1 MNLFIAV
8 TIVVSVSALAIV
20 QSVRNFR
27 YDDLADARS
36 RHLSRILAAGV
47 ALIVSDIIL
56 GGDYLHRLVAD
67 LSVVL
72 LSVLLLNFSIR
83 PRKPVCEQILKV
95 VIGFEILLTA
105 YYLICKCGFLP
116 LAGEDVFIL
125 AAGCV
130 SLVSLSVFLMLV
142 GIRVYDIKSL
152 LKAGTVWSYLNLCVD
167 VVYVLTQ
174 FVTVS
179 SVVVLCRIFPEGG
192 HHITAAVA
200 VLAASVLASGARITF
215 DSAFVLLHKHERVIV
230 ESMKISQ
237 GEVSAHNAKM
247 DELYKDIYERIV
259 LHFEMKKPFLDSELT
274 INDVV
279 KVVYSNKV
287 YISRA
292 ICHYTGRNF
301 RQFVNYHRVIYSM
314 DAFRR
319 QPALKVTELAGMSGF
334 NSVVS
339 YTSAFRLFM
348 NETPSEWCRKEK
360 TRILKTKI

>member
-8 TIVVSVSALAIV
+8 TVIVSVAALAIV

-27 YDDLADARS
+27 YDDIADARS

-47 ALIVSDIIL
+47 FLFVADILL
-56 GGDYLHRLVAD
+56 GGDFLHRLVAD
-67 LSVVL
+67 LSVCLFTVFL
-72 LSVLLLNFSIR
+72 VNNSLH
-83 PRKPVCEQILKV
+83 PRKPLCDRILKCAV
-95 VIGFEILLTA
+95 GLEFMLIL
-105 YYLICKCGFLP
+105 YYLSCMTGFVP
-116 LAGEDVFIL
+116 LAGKKWFLL
-125 AAGCV
+125 AAEFM
-130 SLVSLSVFLMLV
+130 SLVSLSVFLLLICM
-142 GIRVYDIKSL
+142 RVYDIKSL
-152 LKAGTVWSYLNLCVD
+152 LKSGTVWAYLNLCVD
-167 VVYVLTQ
+167 VIYVLAQ
-174 FVTVS
+174 FATVS
-179 SVVVLCRIFPEGG
+179 SVIVVCWLFSEDGP
-192 HHITAAVA
+192 HIVVA
-200 VLAASVLASGARITF
+200 VVILAASVLASGVRITF
-215 DSAFVLLHKHERVIV
+215 DSAFVLFHKHERVIV

-237 GEVSAHNAKM
+237 GEVSANNTKM
-247 DELYKDIYERIV
+247 DEMYKDIYERIV
-259 LHFEMKKPFLDSELT
+259 LHFEMKKPFLNSELT

-314 DAFRR
+314 DAFRK

>member
-1 MNLFIAV
+1 MNLFVVV
-8 TIVVSVSALAIV
+8 TIVVSVSALAVV

-27 YDDLADARS
+27 YDDIADARS
-36 RHLSRILAAGV
+36 RHLSRILTV
-47 ALIVSDIIL
+47 AVVLFLSDIVL
-56 GGDYLHRLVAD
+56 GGDYLHRFIVD
-67 LSVVL
+67 LSLVLFTVL
-72 LSVLLLNFSIR
+72 LVNFSLH
-83 PRKPVCEQILKV
+83 PRKNICDRILKFV
-95 VIGFEILLTA
+95 VGLEILLSA
-105 YYLICKCGFLP
+105 YYLSCLSGFMP
-116 LAGEDVFIL
+116 LLAKKSFLLIAEGVSFTSIL
-125 AAGCV
+125 
-130 SLVSLSVFLMLV
+130 VFLLLIGM
-142 GIRVYDIKSL
+142 RVYDIKSL
-152 LKAGTVWSYLNLCVD
+152 LKSGTVWAYLNLCVD
-167 VVYVLTQ
+167 VVYVFAQ
-174 FVTVS
+174 FATVS
-179 SVVVLCRIFPEGG
+179 SLIVFCWMFSEDGP
-192 HHITAAVA
+192 HVA
-200 VLAASVLASGARITF
+200 VSVVILSAAVLASGVRITF

-237 GEVSAHNAKM
+237 GEVSSNNVKM
-247 DELYKDIYERIV
+247 DEMYKDVYERVV

-319 QPALKVTELAGMSGF
+319 QPALKVTELANMSGF